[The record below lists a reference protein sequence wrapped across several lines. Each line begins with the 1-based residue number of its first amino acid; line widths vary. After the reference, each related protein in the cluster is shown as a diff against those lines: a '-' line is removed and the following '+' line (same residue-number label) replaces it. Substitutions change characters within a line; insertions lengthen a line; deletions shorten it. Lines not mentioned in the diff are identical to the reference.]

1 MKKILSAIILIIL
14 PLSSIKSQKPIYSFG
29 NNHVPTS
36 AISFAKDGRLMLIGG
51 YAKVYD
57 LQSGKEYFRTVH
69 KDEETYMDYAFDAII
84 SPDDQ
89 SFLLAKINRIEIWDI
104 QRRKTYKIIRDKRL
118 VPTAVTFSRDAGNII
133 YMRKNGELV
142 FLNCRNWNETVENK
156 IDATPVTVSL
166 SPDGNKLLIGTKE
179 SEIFSYDLKNHN
191 LGSTK
196 TESKETDQ
204 ILFSHYNDYVAASFS
219 DGTVS
224 LFKFP
229 SMDHVNTWSAHSPGQ
244 TVISFHPSG
253 NYLASGGK
261 DKMIRVWNIPDGSL
275 VSEWKAHEDPLA
287 SLAFTPSGTQLAS
300 GCLNKVLSINVE
312 DTKVWAFSDQ
322 SKNNYSLNISDEPI
336 NPVNSTPVLSDSNNS
351 TQKRI
356 ALLIGNG
363 TYLNSSLAN
372 PENDAR
378 EFKNALLQFGFE
390 VLEFENL
397 NQSQMK
403 KAIDEFG
410 QKLKNYDVGL
420 FYYAGHGIQSKG
432 YNYLIPVDASLSS
445 ELQVEYDCVQ
455 ADRVLG
461 VMEASGTKVNIL
473 ILDAC
478 RNNPFERSWTRAVSG
493 KGLAYMN
500 APSGTLIAYATAPG
514 STASDGSGKNGLY
527 TSAILESIKIP
538 NITILQMF
546 QNVRSIVSQKSN
558 KLQIP
563 WESTSL
569 TGDFYFY
576 QVAR

>member
-1 MKKILSAIILIIL
+1 MKKILSAIILTIL
-14 PLSSIKSQKPIYSFG
+14 PFNLIKSQKPIYSFG
-29 NNHVPTS
+29 NNHVPTT
-36 AISFAKDGRLMLIGG
+36 AISFTKDGRLMLIGG

-57 LQSGKEYFRTVH
+57 IQSGKEYFRTVQ
-69 KDEETYMDYAFDAII
+69 KDEETYTDYTFDAIV
-84 SPDDQ
+84 SPDNK
-89 SFLLAKINRIEIWDI
+89 SFLLAKISRIEIWDI
-104 QRRKTYKIIRDKRL
+104 QRRKTIKTIRDKRL
-118 VPTAVTFSRDAGNII
+118 VPTAVTFSNDAGSII
-133 YMRKNGELV
+133 YLRKNGELV
-142 FLNCRNWNETVENK
+142 FIDCRNWNETIENK
-156 IDATPVTVSL
+156 IDATPVTVSQ

-179 SEIFSYDLKNHN
+179 SEIIIYDLINHN
-191 LGSTK
+191 LSSTK

-204 ILFSHYNDYVAASFS
+204 ILFSPLKNYVVASFS

-253 NYLASGGK
+253 RYLASGGK
-261 DKMIRVWNIPDGSL
+261 DKMIRIWNIPEGSL
-275 VSEWKAHEDPLA
+275 ISEWKAHEDHLV
-287 SLAFTPSGTQLAS
+287 SIAFTPSGTQLAS
-300 GCLNKVLSINVE
+300 GCLNKVLSINIE

-322 SKNNYSLNISDEPI
+322 LKDSYTLNASSEPI
-336 NPVNSTPVLSDSNNS
+336 NPASSTTVISNASNSV
-351 TQKRI
+351 QKRF

-378 EFKNALLQFGFE
+378 EFKNALLQVGFD
-390 VLEFENL
+390 VLEYENL

-538 NITILQMF
+538 NLTILQMF